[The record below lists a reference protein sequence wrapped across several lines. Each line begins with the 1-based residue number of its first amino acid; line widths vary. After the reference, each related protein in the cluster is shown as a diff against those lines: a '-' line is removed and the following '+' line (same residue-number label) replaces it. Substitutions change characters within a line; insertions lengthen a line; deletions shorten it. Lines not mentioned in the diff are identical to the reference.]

1 MAKNRLAFL
10 KKAFPNDKVH
20 IEDDGLCAIVF
31 NPFHDQNVNVY
42 YCEEDDYTP
51 FLACFSYQHRHFSDE
66 EDIIDWINDITTGR
80 VLAIEFFKNGQ
91 NCFGGEI
98 TAEEL
103 DEITYKKLERYA
115 VYYGTTKLLNI
126 VDSFKIRGW
135 NIESNFDAVFVL
147 EKDGTIAIEKNK
159 LQCNQVTC

>member
-1 MAKNRLAFL
+1 M
-10 KKAFPNDKVH
+10 
-20 IEDDGLCAIVF
+20 
-31 NPFHDQNVNVY
+31 
-42 YCEEDDYTP
+42 
-51 FLACFSYQHRHFSDE
+51 
-66 EDIIDWINDITTGR
+66 
-80 VLAIEFFKNGQ
+80 AIEFFKNGQ

-135 NIESNFDAVFVL
+135 NIESNFDADFIL
-147 EKDGTIAIEKNK
+147 EKDGTIAIEKTN
-159 LQCNQVTC
+159 CSVIR